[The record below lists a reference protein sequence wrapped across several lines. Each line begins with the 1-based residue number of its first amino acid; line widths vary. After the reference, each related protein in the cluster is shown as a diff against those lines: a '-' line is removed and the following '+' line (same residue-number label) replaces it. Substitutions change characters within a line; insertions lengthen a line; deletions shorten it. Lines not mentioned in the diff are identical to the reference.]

1 MKLQL
6 LSKICYL
13 LVIGIFSA
21 SQNCVYGQEYTTAGV
36 EDKTVELL
44 SPKVKSGEYSD
55 KLIEQVHNNI
65 DKNVEYVQI
74 IATFYDQNEG
84 MFGSKSTYAQPS
96 DLKQNMKAPLEM
108 FLDDD
113 VANELSAY
121 DVTLTWRHPR
131 ETEEYSNIYELS
143 QQ

>member
-1 MKLQL
+1 M
-6 LSKICYL
+6 
-13 LVIGIFSA
+13 
-21 SQNCVYGQEYTTAGV
+21 

-121 DVTLTWRHPR
+121 DVTLT
-131 ETEEYSNIYELS
+131 
-143 QQ
+143 